1 MADFTLKASD
11 QPAPTRFECRPARL
25 ADAPAYHRYV
35 VECADAGMPLYQVAQ
50 FDPDGWLQSLLDH
63 AEGRNL
69 PSGYLA
75 TTTCFA
81 LDGEEIL
88 ATLRLRHGD
97 NEATRQWLGHIGY
110 ETRPTRRGEG
120 AAAALLGWVQ
130 QHMLSEPVLV
140 SCGEENLASRKV
152 ITAAG
157 GVLLGRRFH
166 PGDRRWLEMYQLAP
180 RPRPRAADL
189 LATATSDQLQV

>member
-1 MADFTLKASD
+1 MRSV
-11 QPAPTRFECRPARL
+11 PALQCRPARL
-25 ADAPAYHRYV
+25 ADAPAYRRYV
-35 VECADAGMPLYQVAQ
+35 TECAEAGLPLYQVAQ

-69 PSGYLA
+69 PDGYLPA
-75 TTTCFA
+75 TTYFA
-81 LDGEEIL
+81 LDGGEII

-110 ETRPTRRGEG
+110 ETRPSRRGEG
-120 AAAALLGWVQ
+120 AATVLLRWVQ
-130 QHMLSEPVLV
+130 QQVLAAPVLI
-140 SCGEENLASRKV
+140 SCGEDNLASRKV

-157 GVLLGRRFH
+157 GLLLRRRFH

-180 RPRPRAADL
+180 RPQ
-189 LATATSDQLQV
+189 SMQQ

>member
-1 MADFTLKASD
+1 MIAVLAL
-11 QPAPTRFECRPARL
+11 QCRPARL
-25 ADAPAYHRYV
+25 ADAPAYHLYV
-35 VECADAGMPLYQVAQ
+35 TECAEAGLPLYQVAQ

-69 PSGYLA
+69 PDGYLPA
-75 TTTCFA
+75 TTYFA
-81 LDGEEIL
+81 LDGGEII

-110 ETRPTRRGEG
+110 ETRPSRRGEG
-120 AAAALLGWVQ
+120 AATVLLRWVQ
-130 QHMLSEPVLV
+130 QQVLAAPVLIC
-140 SCGEENLASRKV
+140 CGEDNLASRKV

-166 PGDRRWLEMYQLAP
+166 PGDRNWLEMYQLAP
-180 RPRPRAADL
+180 C
-189 LATATSDQLQV
+189 TARQQQVY

>member
-1 MADFTLKASD
+1 MADFTIKAPD
-11 QPAPTRFECRPARL
+11 QPEPTRFECRPARL

-35 VECADAGMPLYQVAQ
+35 VECAEAGMPLYQVAQ
-50 FDPDGWLQSLLDH
+50 FDLDGWLQSLLDH
-63 AEGRNL
+63 AAGRNL

-75 TTTCFA
+75 TTTYFA

-110 ETRPTRRGEG
+110 ETRPSRRGEG
-120 AAAALLGWVQ
+120 AASALLRGI
-130 QHMLSEPVLV
+130 QHALSAPVLI

-152 ITAAG
+152 IEAAG
-157 GVLLGRRFH
+157 GVWLGRRYH
-166 PGDRRWLEMYQLAP
+166 PGDRRWLEMYRIDPPP
-180 RPRPRAADL
+180 RPTAADL

>member
-1 MADFTLKASD
+1 MTDSTIKAPD
-11 QPAPTRFECRPARL
+11 QPEPTRFECRPARL

-35 VECADAGMPLYQVAQ
+35 VECAEAGMPLYQVAQ
-50 FDPDGWLQSLLDH
+50 FDSDGWLQSLLDH
-63 AEGRNL
+63 AAGRNL

-75 TTTCFA
+75 TTTYFA

-110 ETRPTRRGEG
+110 ETRPSRRGEG
-120 AAAALLGWVQ
+120 AASALLRGIQ
-130 QHMLSEPVLV
+130 QALSAPVLV
-140 SCGEENLASRKV
+140 SCGEDNLASKKV

-157 GVLLGRRFH
+157 GVWLGRRYH
-166 PGDRRWLEMYQLAP
+166 PGDRRWLEMYRIDPLP
-180 RPRPRAADL
+180 RPTAADL

>member
-1 MADFTLKASD
+1 MTDSTFKAPD
-11 QPAPTRFECRPARL
+11 QPEPTRFECRPARL
-25 ADAPAYHRYV
+25 TDAPAYHQYV
-35 VECADAGMPLYQVAQ
+35 VECAEAGMPLYQVAQ

-75 TTTCFA
+75 TTTYFA

-110 ETRPTRRGEG
+110 ETRPSRRGEG
-120 AAAALLGWVQ
+120 AASALLCWIQ
-130 QHMLSEPVLV
+130 QALSAPVLI

-152 ITAAG
+152 IAAAG
-157 GVLLGRRFH
+157 GEWLGRRYH
-166 PGDRRWLEMYQLAP
+166 PGDRRWLEMYRIDPLP
-180 RPRPRAADL
+180 RPTAADL
-189 LATATSDQLQV
+189 LATATSDQLQE